1 MKELKEKRAGLIG
14 QMKDLND
21 KLTAEKR
28 GFTAEERVA
37 WDKMA
42 DDLSTLE
49 SDIERLQRADDILKS
64 RASSLET
71 MTVTGKMSK
80 DEARAKVNKTFQQIL
95 LAQGLGIGQMPDV
108 RCMNDESINPFPEYR
123 TNAQS
128 TTDGKGGYLIP
139 EGFSNQLE
147 VAKLA
152 WGGMLAVARIINT
165 ASGNDIPW
173 PATNDTG
180 NVAYQVDEAA
190 NLETSAADV
199 TFTKPITLKA
209 WKWSSGL
216 VRVSREIIE
225 DSYFN
230 METLLADLF
239 GLRMGRGLNAAY
251 TTGVGT
257 TTISGVVTGATD
269 ASVSSV
275 SASAITYNNLL
286 DLMAAVDP
294 AYHPNARFMFNAAT
308 LTYIRK
314 IIDGNSRPL
323 WEPNIQVGA
332 PQSILGY
339 PYTINQDVASIGASA
354 KSVLFGDFSNYI
366 IRKVAGDRLVVLRER
381 FADTDQIGMVL
392 LTRTDG
398 QVLDAGT
405 HPIKY
410 MAHGST

>member
-1 MKELKEKRAGLIG
+1 
-14 QMKDLND
+14 
-21 KLTAEKR
+21 
-28 GFTAEERVA
+28 
-37 WDKMA
+37 
-42 DDLSTLE
+42 
-49 SDIERLQRADDILKS
+49 
-64 RASSLET
+64 
-71 MTVTGKMSK
+71 
-80 DEARAKVNKTFQQIL
+80 
-95 LAQGLGIGQMPDV
+95 
-108 RCMNDESINPFPEYR
+108 
-123 TNAQS
+123 
-128 TTDGKGGYLIP
+128 
-139 EGFSNQLE
+139 
-147 VAKLA
+147 
-152 WGGMLAVARIINT
+152 
-165 ASGNDIPW
+165 
-173 PATNDTG
+173 
-180 NVAYQVDEAA
+180 
-190 NLETSAADV
+190 
-199 TFTKPITLKA
+199 
-209 WKWSSGL
+209 
-216 VRVSREIIE
+216 
-225 DSYFN
+225 